1 MEILLERK
9 AKTLTEN
16 TMMAPQKSSR
26 IDIHLGVARV
36 NEYETDG

>member
-1 MEILLERK
+1 MNFLLEQK

-26 IDIHLGVARV
+26 IPIHLSKTRV
-36 NEYETDG
+36 KEYETDG